1 MAETLGGL
9 YLRLGLSIS
18 ELESGFLDA
27 ERTVQ
32 QNMARLSRQQNLI
45 RLRAEVEIGNL
56 DETADAAQILTVR
69 TQALN
74 QQLSVQR
81 DRIRIA
87 EANLRDMTQR
97 YGENAVLTQRAAVA
111 LERERVQLQ
120 RFERDLREV
129 ERAQRDLND
138 SQDES
143 TGNLENF
150 SEALNG
156 LARKAVAVATV
167 AEIFDKISESV
178 AESKEKL
185 RELQNQSYELN
196 LPIDETKEF
205 LRQLKLAGGD
215 IGDFEGYIRGITDAY
230 VKGEWDD
237 PEFLALS
244 KHGAQITDATG
255 RLKDFKGITEEV
267 YQAYLKAKDAGEEIE
282 FLQLTGGE
290 AGVRDAIQFFE
301 RYKEAKEDA
310 AKVFNADLDAKA
322 FHELDRTMGLVE
334 EQSDELKNAIANIF
348 TPAINASARSF
359 FEILRDGTKILTE
372 NKEEFKSWGFIA
384 AEAVNT
390 VLDPLKE
397 LKNATLNFGDK
408 QADERYKN
416 FLADYNKNL
425 EDYSS
430 HNPFRDYWSWA
441 FGEMFGGVIG
451 RATEKQIEYNNAV
464 KGTTASWADFRREEE
479 TALNNDTVLSQYGMK
494 RIQQFKDE
502 LEDLRIEIDF
512 GDSDYDKKIA
522 ETELWLQRELTDKL
536 QVSLEEE
543 TAIRELYAAKIEQIE
558 QEKEDKLNE
567 IREQAERA
575 RRTDLENALADIES
589 EKEKR
594 INAGMEAAEAIR
606 MAAEESAAAI
616 KILEDAFT
624 EKVNSFRNNAL
635 QNQFAAIDKDRDS
648 WIKQGIDPEQ
658 ANAFASE
665 QKYKALQDLEESF
678 SQRINEI
685 RGNDLE
691 KQLARIEQEKQAWID
706 KGIEETR
713 AEELA
718 ASQKEQI
725 FKDYAEKQQQAQ
737 ERYKEQV
744 KQREEQIAK
753 AIEEYWKRVAESIE
767 RQFDEALSVLKSQLD
782 AFKAYRDGGIKGLEE
797 YERKQLKKQGITDK
811 DLQSM
816 TKDRLEDFK
825 QAQKDVKRNLLPNF
839 QPVNDVPFP
848 ELPPPIEPPEAFDDL
863 NEKLYQT
870 TDALESFKNAL
881 SSNSDAPNYA
891 EDADGNR
898 YDLDDIHNTP
908 NYTPQYDSSDFNTDL
923 NQSVTDALSG
933 LGANFSDVNDKLA
946 EITQLLSDIVS
957 DVKNIAG
964 NSDNRSQPVNVNV
977 TVQIEEAHAWDS
989 RHIQELSDRVAD
1001 AIAPQIVNA
1010 IGGDSNGY

>member
-45 RLRAEVEIGNL
+45 RLRAEVDIGNL

-156 LARKAVAVATV
+156 LARKVVAVATV

-178 AESKEKL
+178 AESTEKL

-255 RLKDFKGITEEV
+255 RLKDFKDITEEV

-348 TPAINASARSF
+348 TPAVNASARSF
-359 FEILRDGTKILTE
+359 FEILRDGTEYLTE

-441 FGEMFGGVIG
+441 FGEMFGGVID

-464 KGTTASWADFRREEE
+464 KDTTASWADFRREEE

-494 RIQQFKDE
+494 RIQQFKDD
-502 LEDLRIEIDF
+502 LEDLRIELDF
-512 GDSDYDKKIA
+512 GDDDYSKALA
-522 ETELWLQRELTDKL
+522 ENDLWLKRELTDKL

-543 TAIRELYAAKIEQIE
+543 NVLRELHAARREKIERENNERI
-558 QEKEDKLNE
+558 EKE
-567 IREQAERA
+567 REETQNRIAELTREA
-575 RRTDLENALADIES
+575 ADIEYGLTHS
-589 EKEKR
+589 AYEKQIRDIERWKEAQLDKAKTTEEAVAVAVNAYAREREAFERELDRIKGKTQDLHEKIFAQEHSQR
-594 INAGMEAAEAIR
+594 DVDIMRAQKERAQLYDEGIYDAATIERYYNNELAKIRERAKNSVGDYSKTPHLPKGDGGGFQVISGGDVEGGKLQPPQDFFGDIENQTAKAMEKFGVLAESTEDLSRAQDELSKSFGVIEGDKIISSFNESVNGVVDAQSRLTESLNSGNENLAQALRETAELIKQNQQQNSLAENYSSAKQSGDDSAFDTTAAKTAFNLVQNAGEVAALAG
-606 MAAEESAAAI
+606 AGTLNPALALGGGAVA
-616 KILEDAFT
+616 LFGGLGNTALDAYEDYF
-624 EKVNSFRNNAL
+624 
-635 QNQFAAIDKDRDS
+635 
-648 WIKQGIDPEQ
+648 KQSQPEQ
-658 ANAFASE
+658 NAAPSV
-665 QKYKALQDLEESF
+665 DL
-678 SQRINEI
+678 
-685 RGNDLE
+685 
-691 KQLARIEQEKQAWID
+691 
-706 KGIEETR
+706 T
-713 AEELA
+713 
-718 ASQKEQI
+718 
-725 FKDYAEKQQQAQ
+725 
-737 ERYKEQV
+737 
-744 KQREEQIAK
+744 
-753 AIEEYWKRVAESIE
+753 
-767 RQFDEALSVLKSQLD
+767 
-782 AFKAYRDGGIKGLEE
+782 
-797 YERKQLKKQGITDK
+797 
-811 DLQSM
+811 
-816 TKDRLEDFK
+816 
-825 QAQKDVKRNLLPNF
+825 
-839 QPVNDVPFP
+839 
-848 ELPPPIEPPEAFDDL
+848 
-863 NEKLYQT
+863 
-870 TDALESFKNAL
+870 
-881 SSNSDAPNYA
+881 
-891 EDADGNR
+891 
-898 YDLDDIHNTP
+898 
-908 NYTPQYDSSDFNTDL
+908 
-923 NQSVTDALSG
+923 
-933 LGANFSDVNDKLA
+933 
-946 EITQLLSDIVS
+946 EITSFLQGEMSQLLSDLLTATQGIGESVQNLSEREPPNITVS
-957 DVKNIAG
+957 PTINVDLGGAYVF
-964 NSDNRSQPVNVNV
+964 DNEMKQQLTTEITDN
-977 TVQIEEAHAWDS
+977 
-989 RHIQELSDRVAD
+989 VAD
-1001 AIAPQIVNA
+1001 AVKRAVQDA
-1010 IGGDSNGY
+1010 TSSRSYGYGN